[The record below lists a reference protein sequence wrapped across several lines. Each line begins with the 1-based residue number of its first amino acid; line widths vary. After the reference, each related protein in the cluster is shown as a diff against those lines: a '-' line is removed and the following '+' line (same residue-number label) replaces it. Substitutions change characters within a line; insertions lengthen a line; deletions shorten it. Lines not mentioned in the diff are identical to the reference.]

1 MLTSLEPFISV
12 QEEVNVQKE
21 RGKKKKEKRKTG
33 QLLCCIK
40 HAIPIISSQILQK
53 NTFYT
58 SHKNL

>member
-1 MLTSLEPFISV
+1 MLTSFEPFISV
-12 QEEVNVQKE
+12 QEEANVQKE
-21 RGKKKKEKRKTG
+21 RKKKKTG

>member
-12 QEEVNVQKE
+12 QEEANVQKE
-21 RGKKKKEKRKTG
+21 REKKKRKTQ

-40 HAIPIISSQILQK
+40 HAISIISSQILQK